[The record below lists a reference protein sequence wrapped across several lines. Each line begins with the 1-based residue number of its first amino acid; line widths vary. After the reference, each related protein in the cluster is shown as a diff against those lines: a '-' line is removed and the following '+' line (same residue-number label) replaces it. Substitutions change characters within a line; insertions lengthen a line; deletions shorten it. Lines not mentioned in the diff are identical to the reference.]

1 MVSLVFHGGHYKTGT
16 TSVQSALREKEAALL
31 AGGILYPANPE
42 GSQFGKLQHAEL
54 LTNCAE
60 GKFEQIAEQARA
72 SGCGRVLLSS
82 ELSTSFYMY
91 PAQFEQWIRLV
102 RQNFDDIRYVFV
114 VRNFERYKRFE
125 PVR

>member
-60 GKFEQIAEQARA
+60 GKFDHMVALQGTHVVAVPLAKAIKKQKLVDPRGE
-72 SGCGRVLLSS
+72 
-82 ELSTSFYMY
+82 
-91 PAQFEQWIRLV
+91 LV
-102 RQNFDDIRYVFV
+102 RVARDTGISFGDR
-114 VRNFERYKRFE
+114 
-125 PVR
+125 